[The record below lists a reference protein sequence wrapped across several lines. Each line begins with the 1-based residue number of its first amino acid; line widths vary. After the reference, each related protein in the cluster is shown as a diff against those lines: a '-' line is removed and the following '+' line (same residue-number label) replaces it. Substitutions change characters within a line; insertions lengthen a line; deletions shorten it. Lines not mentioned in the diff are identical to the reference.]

1 MCDSGASSFR
11 TQLCVLHTFQAS
23 TSPLDNTTEKRVF
36 LLRVYLQAERNN
48 SIIGNLTLG
57 LRVCDYEMHERSP
70 LYETRYSTK
79 ASCEDYTAK
88 SQARLIFTVINIALA
103 RVYVQVLSL
112 MLNYT

>member
-1 MCDSGASSFR
+1 
-11 TQLCVLHTFQAS
+11 
-23 TSPLDNTTEKRVF
+23 
-36 LLRVYLQAERNN
+36 
-48 SIIGNLTLG
+48 
-57 LRVCDYEMHERSP
+57 MHERSP

-79 ASCEDYTAK
+79 VSCEDYTAK